1 MIRKLSKRFILLVN
15 LFFAG
20 ILLLS
25 YAATWVHPA
34 SAVVLSLMALVYP
47 IWLAI
52 NAGFVVLW
60 LLMRKV
66 WFLLSLAVIA
76 LGWPRPANFFQW
88 SKNTEVETSNT
99 IRLTSFNLRMFNR
112 YDWIAQEG
120 VKNDIIQ
127 LFKDENPDILLMQE
141 FYHHDRDQGYNT
153 IQQIVN
159 ATSLRYYYHEKPNL
173 LNKVFG
179 IATFSRWPILKSGI
193 LCSDKSGKARAVYTD
208 IVKDKDT
215 LRVYNLH
222 LKSIGFGK
230 YDYAFLQDVVGGTS
244 DQQVEGTKNIFE
256 KLTKAYIQRAD
267 EALLIRA
274 HMDNCPYPMLVAGD
288 FNETHTTFAYAKL
301 AAGMQDAFREKGR
314 GVGATFMGVGV
325 MPPLRIDYV
334 LSDSHFEVNRFK
346 THNVHLSDHK
356 PVSVVLGLRR

>member
-15 LFFAG
+15 LFFVA

-76 LGWPRPANFFQW
+76 VGWPRPANFFQW
-88 SKNTEVETSNT
+88 SKNTEVASSNT

-141 FYHHDRDQGYNT
+141 FYHHDRDPGYNT

-208 IVKDKDT
+208 IVKDRDT

-230 YDYAFLQDVVGGTS
+230 YDYSFLQDVVGGTS
-244 DQQVEGTKNIFE
+244 DQQMEGTKNIFE
-256 KLTKAYIQRAD
+256 KLTKAYVQRAD

-274 HMDNCPYPMLVAGD
+274 HMNNCPYPMLVAGD

-301 AAGMQDAFREKGR
+301 TDGMQDAFHQKGR

-334 LSDSHFEVNRFK
+334 LCDASFEVNNFK
-346 THNVHLSDHK
+346 TYSVDLSDHK
-356 PVSVVLGLRR
+356 PISVVLTLKK